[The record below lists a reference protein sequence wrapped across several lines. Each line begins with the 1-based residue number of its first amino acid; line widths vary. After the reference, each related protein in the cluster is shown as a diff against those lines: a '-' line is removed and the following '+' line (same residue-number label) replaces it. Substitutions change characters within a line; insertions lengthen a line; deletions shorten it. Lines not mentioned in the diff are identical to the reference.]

1 MSRRVPA
8 YVGLGAN
15 VGEPRT
21 TLARAV
27 RAMAALPGARLEAVS
42 SLYRT
47 RPVGVVD
54 QPDFLNAVVQLDVPR
69 GPDAETGALALLAA
83 LKRLEVALGRQAR
96 DRWHAREADLDLLL
110 FGEEIISTQRP
121 DSRWL
126 EIPHPQMRQRL
137 FVLAPLAELAPSLRP
152 PGWTQTVA
160 EAAVERRTVEG
171 EDAVRLVG
179 AWEELAGQWQE
190 G

>member
-1 MSRRVPA
+1 MFRRVPA

-15 VGEPRT
+15 VGQPRT

-27 RAMAALPGARLEAVS
+27 RAMAALPEVRLDAVS
-42 SLYRT
+42 RLYRT

-83 LKRLEVALGRQAR
+83 LKGLELALGRQPR

-110 FGEEIISTQRP
+110 FGDDIVSTERP
-121 DSRWL
+121 DGRWL
-126 EIPHPQMRQRL
+126 EVPHPRMRQRL
-137 FVLAPLAELAPSLRP
+137 FVLAPLAELAPTLRP
-152 PGWTQTVA
+152 AGWLETVSEAALDRQAAEGSGAVNPEAVWDA
-160 EAAVERRTVEG
+160 EA
-171 EDAVRLVG
+171 L
-179 AWEELAGQWQE
+179 QWQ